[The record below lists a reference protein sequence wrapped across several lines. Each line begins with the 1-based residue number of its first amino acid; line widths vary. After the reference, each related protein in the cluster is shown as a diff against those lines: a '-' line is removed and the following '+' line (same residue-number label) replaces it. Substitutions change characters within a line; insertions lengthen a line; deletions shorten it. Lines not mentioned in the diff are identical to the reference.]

1 MVTQTSYDTLLQN
14 FESLQKDKEK
24 LELTCD
30 NLQLQI
36 LELKRL
42 IFGSKSERFKS
53 EQTVGSVPTLF
64 EVAPLAEEVV
74 VSTQQVSY
82 ERTKKETRINHP
94 GRNAFPEQ
102 LRRQEI
108 ILDPQGI
115 DLTKSVRVGE
125 DVTEVLAY
133 IPSELY
139 VKRTIRPR
147 YHIPAEQ
154 RMVQAAAPDRIF
166 SRSSVDESLV
176 ANVIVEKYVDHLPLY
191 RQAKRYER
199 QGVVIS
205 ESTLGDIISSCSK
218 VLEPLYEAHYKEV
231 LSCGYLNVDETTI
244 RVQTSEKKGA
254 THQGYYWVLYD
265 NLNRTVLFN
274 YDPSRKKE
282 TPQRLLKGYRGY
294 LQCDGFSGYD
304 NFDDVDGITLV
315 GCLAHAR
322 RKFHEASNSD
332 KTRANEALKRF
343 QAVYDIE
350 RQIKITQISGEEKK
364 QSRIAH
370 ALPLLKELKSWMEKT
385 YPQVLPSSAM
395 GKAINYSLK
404 RWDKLCLYAETAILD
419 PDNNKVENSIR
430 PVAIGRKNYLF
441 AGSHEAAQR
450 GAMMYSLLGTC
461 KAHGIEPYAWL
472 KDILIKLPAHPINKI
487 KELLP
492 QYYNK

>member
-1 MVTQTSYDTLLQN
+1 MLQCSVDET
-14 FESLQKDKEK
+14 FELSKMISEAQYNEVIKSNQQLTEIVASLQKINAD
-24 LELTCD
+24 LQLQLQ
-30 NLQLQI
+30 NYQLQI

-42 IFGSKSERFKS
+42 IYGSKSERFKS

-74 VSTQQVSY
+74 VSTEQVSY

-102 LRRQEI
+102 
-108 ILDPQGI
+108 
-115 DLTKSVRVGE
+115 
-125 DVTEVLAY
+125 
-133 IPSELY
+133 
-139 VKRTIRPR
+139 
-147 YHIPAEQ
+147 
-154 RMVQAAAPDRIF
+154 VQAAAPDRIF

-265 NLNRTVLFN
+265 NLNRTVLFT
-274 YDPSRKKE
+274 YDPTRKKE
-282 TPQRLLKGYRGY
+282 TPQRLLKGYQGY

-350 RQIKITQISGEEKK
+350 RQIKTTQISGEEKK

-385 YPQVLPSSAM
+385 YPQVLPLSAM

-472 KDILIKLPAHPINKI
+472 QDILIKLPAHPINRI

-492 QYYNK
+492 QYYYK